1 MPPTTPP
8 PAPLRALSALALAV
22 LATCLGGCLTADG
35 TLEKDGTGTLALS
48 FQAPERFNE
57 EGVRGLLA
65 APGVTVASLAVA
77 ADRAVSA
84 KLKVA
89 DVAAISK
96 MPLLKNVTVTDVAEG
111 DARVLTIKTTNPD
124 KTEKDKTKPGPKIRL
139 TLPGKVLEASAP
151 GKTDGNK
158 VEWSFTLA
166 EWFEQ
171 KTQTLRARYQAAAAG
186 APAADKEP
194 QKPAKPAKPG
204 AETK

>member
-48 FQAPERFNE
+48 FQAPEGFNE
-57 EGVRGLLA
+57 EGVRGLLT

-124 KTEKDKTKPGPKIRL
+124 KTEQDKTKPGPKIRL

-166 EWFEQ
+166 EWLEQ
-171 KTQTLRARYQAAAAG
+171 KTQTLRARYQAATAG

-194 QKPAKPAKPG
+194 QKPAKPGAK
-204 AETK
+204 TK

>member
-57 EGVRGLLA
+57 EGVRGLLT

-124 KTEKDKTKPGPKIRL
+124 KTEQDKTKPGPKIRL

-166 EWFEQ
+166 EWLEQ
-171 KTQTLRARYQAAAAG
+171 KTQTLRARYQAATAG

-194 QKPAKPAKPG
+194 QKPAKPATPG
-204 AETK
+204 AKTK

>member
-8 PAPLRALSALALAV
+8 PGPLRALSALALAV

-57 EGVRGLLA
+57 EGVRGLLT

-124 KTEKDKTKPGPKIRL
+124 KTEQDKTKPGPKIRL

-166 EWFEQ
+166 EWLEQ
-171 KTQTLRARYQAAAAG
+171 KTQTLRARYHAATAG
-186 APAADKEP
+186 APAADTEP
-194 QKPAKPAKPG
+194 QKPAKPAKQR
-204 AETK
+204 AKTK

>member
-1 MPPTTPP
+1 MPRTTPP
-8 PAPLRALSALALAV
+8 PAPLRALALAV
-22 LATCLGGCLTADG
+22 LATCIGGCLTADG
-35 TLEKDGTGTLALS
+35 TLERDGTGTLALS
-48 FQAPERFNE
+48 FQVPEGSNE
-57 EGVRGLLA
+57 ASVRGLLT
-65 APGVTVASLAVA
+65 APGVTVESLTLA

-96 MPLLKNVTVTDVAEG
+96 MLLLKNVTVTDAAEG
-111 DARVLTIKTTNPD
+111 DARVLTIKATNPD
-124 KTEKDKTKPGPKIRL
+124 RAEKDKTLPGPKVRL

-171 KTQTLRARYQAAAAG
+171 KTQTLRARYHAATEG

-194 QKPAKPAKPG
+194 AKPAKPAKPR
-204 AETK
+204 AKTK

>member
-8 PAPLRALSALALAV
+8 PGPLRALSALALAV

-57 EGVRGLLA
+57 EGVRGLLT

-124 KTEKDKTKPGPKIRL
+124 KTEQDKTKPGPKIRL

-166 EWFEQ
+166 EWLEQ
-171 KTQTLRARYQAAAAG
+171 KTQTLRARYQAATAG

-194 QKPAKPAKPG
+194 QKPAKPGAK
-204 AETK
+204 TK

>member
-57 EGVRGLLA
+57 EGVRGLLT

-124 KTEKDKTKPGPKIRL
+124 KTEQDKTKPGPKIRL

-166 EWFEQ
+166 EWLEQ
-171 KTQTLRARYQAAAAG
+171 KTQTLRARYQAATAG

-194 QKPAKPAKPG
+194 QKPAKPGAK
-204 AETK
+204 TK

>member
-8 PAPLRALSALALAV
+8 PAALRALSALALAV
-22 LATCLGGCLTADG
+22 LATCIGGCLTADG
-35 TLEKDGTGTLALS
+35 TLQRDGTGTLALS
-48 FQAPERFNE
+48 FQAPEGANE
-57 EGVRGLLA
+57 AAMRALVT
-65 APGVTVASLAVA
+65 APGVTVESFTQA
-77 ADRAVSA
+77 ADRTVSA

-96 MPLLKNVTVTDVAEG
+96 IPLLKNVTVTDAAEG
-111 DARVLTIKTTNPD
+111 DARVLTIKTANPD
-124 KTEKDKTKPGPKIRL
+124 KTEKDKTLPGPKIRL

-166 EWFEQ
+166 EWLEQ
-171 KTQTLRARYQAAAAG
+171 KTQTLRARYQAATAG

-204 AETK
+204 AKTK